1 MFARPLVLM
10 ILAGCVLLAGLVLYR
25 EVHSPPAVPQASV
38 LAPPPPFARS
48 GGDGVVSNPPAAAAS
63 ATRDSYVPVPSVPG
77 GTSEVAP
84 SEAETGNRAEPAVDA
99 VMDQANKA
107 YDRGDFEQA
116 KALASDVLAKLP
128 GSVRMMRIMVSAS
141 CIEGDTTVAQRWFDK
156 LPPADREQM
165 KIRCDRYGVSFRE
178 PPGAQ
183 E

>member
-1 MFARPLVLM
+1 M
-10 ILAGCVLLAGLVLYR
+10 
-25 EVHSPPAVPQASV
+25 
-38 LAPPPPFARS
+38 
-48 GGDGVVSNPPAAAAS
+48 
-63 ATRDSYVPVPSVPG
+63 
-77 GTSEVAP
+77 SEVAP

-165 KIRCDRYGVSFRE
+165 KIRCDRYEVSFRE